1 MNILT
6 SQQKRVLNGIKYFSA
21 EYQGGVPY
29 KILKLDLGTSEEDL
43 NPILEH
49 LEQENY
55 INLQDGIIRLEKN
68 RGSDEGGV
76 VQGETQSKDTPSEDT
91 SKVTLP
97 EDSKVTPSED
107 SSKVTLP
114 EDSKVTPSEDSS
126 KVTLP
131 EDSKVT
137 PSEDTSKGT
146 VEKKRLPDSDQWA
159 LDNALILDNDDMGI
173 GTQDVENRDD
183 NHQPESGVETPEGIV
198 EIEKVLPKE
207 GEADLNN
214 DNHNNNTKGDDDDE
228 VIDAAEEGVEVEL
241 EEQFSEKELKAM
253 ELIQKVVD
261 ESGNISRTLLEG
273 AFLYGELEL
282 SSISMYNLVT
292 SLENKGIIK
301 KIKLT
306 DGEYYRFTP

>member
-49 LEQENY
+49 LEKENY
-55 INLQDGIIRLEKN
+55 ITLQDGIILMEKN
-68 RGSDEGGV
+68 RGSDEGRV
-76 VQGETQSKDTPSEDT
+76 VQGEKTVKVTPPEDT
-91 SKVTLP
+91 
-97 EDSKVTPSED
+97 SKVTPSED
-107 SSKVTLP
+107 SSK
-114 EDSKVTPSEDSS
+114 
-126 KVTLP
+126 
-131 EDSKVT
+131 
-137 PSEDTSKGT
+137 GT
-146 VEKKRLPDSDQWA
+146 VEKKRVPDSDQWA
-159 LDNALILDNDDMGI
+159 LDNALNLDDADMGI
-173 GTQDVENRDD
+173 GTPVVENRDD
-183 NHQPESGVETPEGIV
+183 NDQPAGGVETPEGIV

-207 GEADLNN
+207 GEANLSN
-214 DNHNNNTKGDDDDE
+214 DNDNNKSKSDDDGE
-228 VIDAAEEGVEVEL
+228 LTDAAEEGVEVEL

-273 AFLYGELEL
+273 TFLYGELEL

>member
-29 KILKLDLGTSEEDL
+29 NILKLDLDTTEEDL

-55 INLQDGIIRLEKN
+55 ITLQDGIIRLEKN
-68 RGSDEGGV
+68 RDRDEGGV
-76 VQGETQSKDTPSEDT
+76 VQGEAQSKDTPSEDT

-97 EDSKVTPSED
+97 EDSKVTSSED
-107 SSKVTLP
+107 SSKVT
-114 EDSKVTPSEDSS
+114 SSEDSS
-126 KVTLP
+126 KVTS
-131 EDSKVT
+131 SK
-137 PSEDTSKGT
+137 DTSKGT

-159 LDNALILDNDDMGI
+159 LDNALTLDNEDVGI

-183 NHQPESGVETPEGIV
+183 NDQPESGVETPEGIV

-207 GEADLNN
+207 GEVNLSN
-214 DNHNNNTKGDDDDE
+214 DNHSNNSKTDVDDE
-228 VIDAAEEGVEVEL
+228 LTDAAEEGVEVEL
-241 EEQFSEKELKAM
+241 EEQFSEKELKAV

-273 AFLYGELEL
+273 TFLYGELEL

>member
-21 EYQGGVPY
+21 EYHGGVPY
-29 KILKLDLGTSEEDL
+29 KILKLDLDTTEEDL
-43 NPILEH
+43 NPILEY
-49 LEQENY
+49 LEKGNY
-55 INLQDGIIRLEKN
+55 ISLQDGIIRLEKN
-68 RGSDEGGV
+68 RDRDEGGV
-76 VQGETQSKDTPSEDT
+76 VQGEAQSKDTPSEDT

-97 EDSKVTPSED
+97 EDSKVTSSED
-107 SSKVTLP
+107 SSKVT
-114 EDSKVTPSEDSS
+114 SS
-126 KVTLP
+126 K
-131 EDSKVT
+131 
-137 PSEDTSKGT
+137 DTSKGT

-159 LDNALILDNDDMGI
+159 LDNALTLDNEDVGI

-183 NHQPESGVETPEGIV
+183 NDQPESGVETPEGIV

-207 GEADLNN
+207 GEVNLSN
-214 DNHNNNTKGDDDDE
+214 DNHSNNSKTDVDDE
-228 VIDAAEEGVEVEL
+228 LTDAAEEGVEVEL
-241 EEQFSEKELKAM
+241 EEQFSEKELKAV

-273 AFLYGELEL
+273 TFLYGELEL

>member
-68 RGSDEGGV
+68 RASDEGGV
-76 VQGETQSKDTPSEDT
+76 VQGEKTVKETTSEVSSKVPSEDI
-91 SKVTLP
+91 
-97 EDSKVTPSED
+97 SKVTPSED
-107 SSKVTLP
+107 SSKV
-114 EDSKVTPSEDSS
+114 
-126 KVTLP
+126 
-131 EDSKVT
+131 
-137 PSEDTSKGT
+137 T

-159 LDNALILDNDDMGI
+159 LDNALTLDNEDIGI
-173 GTQDVENRDD
+173 GTHDMENRDD

-207 GEADLNN
+207 GEANLNN
-214 DNHNNNTKGDDDDE
+214 DNHNNNSKTDDDGE
-228 VIDAAEEGVEVEL
+228 LTDAAEETVEVEL

-273 AFLYGELEL
+273 TFLYGELEL

>member
-55 INLQDGIIRLEKN
+55 INLQDGIILLEKN
-68 RGSDEGGV
+68 RASDEGVV
-76 VQGETQSKDTPSEDT
+76 VQGETQSKDTPSEDS

-97 EDSKVTPSED
+97 EDISKVTPSED
-107 SSKVTLP
+107 SSKV
-114 EDSKVTPSEDSS
+114 
-126 KVTLP
+126 
-131 EDSKVT
+131 
-137 PSEDTSKGT
+137 T

-159 LDNALILDNDDMGI
+159 LDNALTLDNEDMGI

-207 GEADLNN
+207 GEANLNN
-214 DNHNNNTKGDDDDE
+214 DNNNNNSNSEDDNE
-228 VIDAAEEGVEVEL
+228 LTDAAEEVVEVEL

-273 AFLYGELEL
+273 TFLYGELEL

>member
-29 KILKLDLGTSEEDL
+29 NILKLDLDTTEEDL

-49 LEQENY
+49 LEKENY

-68 RGSDEGGV
+68 RGSDEEGV
-76 VQGETQSKDTPSEDT
+76 VQGETQSKD
-91 SKVTLP
+91 
-97 EDSKVTPSED
+97 
-107 SSKVTLP
+107 
-114 EDSKVTPSEDSS
+114 TPSEDSS

-159 LDNALILDNDDMGI
+159 LDNALTLDNEDMGI
-173 GTQDVENRDD
+173 EAPDVENRDD

-207 GEADLNN
+207 GEANLNN
-214 DNHNNNTKGDDDDE
+214 DNNSNNSRGDDDGE
-228 VIDAAEEGVEVEL
+228 LIDAAEEVVEVEL

-273 AFLYGELEL
+273 TFLYGELEL

>member
-29 KILKLDLGTSEEDL
+29 NILKLDLDTTEEDL

-49 LEQENY
+49 LEKENY

-68 RGSDEGGV
+68 RGSDEEGV
-76 VQGETQSKDTPSEDT
+76 VQGETQSKD
-91 SKVTLP
+91 
-97 EDSKVTPSED
+97 
-107 SSKVTLP
+107 
-114 EDSKVTPSEDSS
+114 TPSEDSS

-159 LDNALILDNDDMGI
+159 LDNALTLDNEDMGI
-173 GTQDVENRDD
+173 ETPDVENRDD

-207 GEADLNN
+207 GEANLNN
-214 DNHNNNTKGDDDDE
+214 DNNSNNSRGDDDGE
-228 VIDAAEEGVEVEL
+228 LIDAAEEVVEVEL

-273 AFLYGELEL
+273 TFLYGELEL

>member
-68 RGSDEGGV
+68 RASDEGGV
-76 VQGETQSKDTPSEDT
+76 VQGEKTVKETTSEVSSKVPSEDI
-91 SKVTLP
+91 SKVTP
-97 EDSKVTPSED
+97 SKDSSKVTPSED
-107 SSKVTLP
+107 SSKVT
-114 EDSKVTPSEDSS
+114 SS
-126 KVTLP
+126 K
-131 EDSKVT
+131 
-137 PSEDTSKGT
+137 DTSKVT

-159 LDNALILDNDDMGI
+159 LDNALTLDNEDMGI
-173 GTQDVENRDD
+173 GTPDVENRDD

-207 GEADLNN
+207 GEANLNN
-214 DNHNNNTKGDDDDE
+214 DNNSNNSRGDDDGE
-228 VIDAAEEGVEVEL
+228 LIDAAEEVVEVEL

-273 AFLYGELEL
+273 TFLYGELEL

>member
-29 KILKLDLGTSEEDL
+29 NILKLDLDTTEEDL

-49 LEQENY
+49 LEKENY

-68 RGSDEGGV
+68 RGSDEEGV
-76 VQGETQSKDTPSEDT
+76 VQGETQSKD
-91 SKVTLP
+91 
-97 EDSKVTPSED
+97 
-107 SSKVTLP
+107 
-114 EDSKVTPSEDSS
+114 TPSEDSS

-159 LDNALILDNDDMGI
+159 LDNALTLDNDDMGI

-183 NHQPESGVETPEGIV
+183 NHQPEIGVETPEGIV

-207 GEADLNN
+207 GEANLNN
-214 DNHNNNTKGDDDDE
+214 DNNNNNSNSDDDGE
-228 VIDAAEEGVEVEL
+228 LTDADEEGVEVEL

-273 AFLYGELEL
+273 TFLYGELEL

>member
-6 SQQKRVLNGIKYFSA
+6 SPQKRVLNGIKYFSA

-68 RGSDEGGV
+68 LASDEGGV
-76 VQGETQSKDTPSEDT
+76 VQREKTVKETTSEVSSKVPSEDISKVTPSEDI
-91 SKVTLP
+91 
-97 EDSKVTPSED
+97 SKVTPSED
-107 SSKVTLP
+107 SSKV
-114 EDSKVTPSEDSS
+114 
-126 KVTLP
+126 
-131 EDSKVT
+131 
-137 PSEDTSKGT
+137 T

-159 LDNALILDNDDMGI
+159 LDNALTLDNEDMGI

-183 NHQPESGVETPEGIV
+183 NSQPESGVETPEGIV

-214 DNHNNNTKGDDDDE
+214 DNHNNNSKADDDGE
-228 VIDAAEEGVEVEL
+228 LTDAAEEAVEVEL
-241 EEQFSEKELKAM
+241 EGQFSEKELKAM

-273 AFLYGELEL
+273 TFLYGELEL
-282 SSISMYNLVT
+282 SSIGMYNLVT

>member
-49 LEQENY
+49 LERENY

-68 RGSDEGGV
+68 RASDEGGV
-76 VQGETQSKDTPSEDT
+76 VQGEKTVKETTSEVSSKVPSEDI
-91 SKVTLP
+91 SKVTP
-97 EDSKVTPSED
+97 SKDSSKVTPSED
-107 SSKVTLP
+107 SSKVT
-114 EDSKVTPSEDSS
+114 SS
-126 KVTLP
+126 K
-131 EDSKVT
+131 
-137 PSEDTSKGT
+137 DTSKVT

-159 LDNALILDNDDMGI
+159 LDNALTLDNEDMGI
-173 GTQDVENRDD
+173 GTPDVENRDD
-183 NHQPESGVETPEGIV
+183 NDQPEGGVETPEGIV

-207 GEADLNN
+207 GEANLSN
-214 DNHNNNTKGDDDDE
+214 DDHNNNSNSEDDNE
-228 VIDAAEEGVEVEL
+228 LTDAAEEGVEVEL

-273 AFLYGELEL
+273 TFLYGELEL

>member
-49 LEQENY
+49 LERENY

-68 RGSDEGGV
+68 RASDEGGV
-76 VQGETQSKDTPSEDT
+76 VQGEKTVKETTSEVSSKVPSEDI
-91 SKVTLP
+91 
-97 EDSKVTPSED
+97 SKVTPSED
-107 SSKVTLP
+107 SSKV
-114 EDSKVTPSEDSS
+114 
-126 KVTLP
+126 
-131 EDSKVT
+131 
-137 PSEDTSKGT
+137 T

-159 LDNALILDNDDMGI
+159 LDNALTLDNEDIGI
-173 GTQDVENRDD
+173 GTHDMENRDDD

-214 DNHNNNTKGDDDDE
+214 ENNSNNKTDDDGE
-228 VIDAAEEGVEVEL
+228 LTDAAEETVEVEL

-273 AFLYGELEL
+273 TFLYGELEL